1 MPAWLGAR
9 RQRAPERRCRRGKP
23 RGKEGMWRRHAV
35 QPMEEGDR
43 DDVTRKG
50 RTVGATHHEDKE
62 GGRRSLQARERNRS
76 SDMNE
81 SVVGKSTRTVG
92 GEIMTGM
99 LSTRL
104 AGVVA
109 VTLIAL
115 VGAATPSMVAAS
127 DPDVVLDLPAGLACA
142 GFDLRVEIWNN
153 PNRVMREFHDK
164 NGNVV
169 RTLTAGKGSTL
180 SFTNLGTGDKLSL
193 KPNGSVEHVAFN
205 PDGSQTWVTTGHN
218 VLILFPT
225 DVPAG
230 PSTTQYV
237 GRVVFTVDTSGVFTL
252 QSTSGTSTDIC
263 AALSP

>member
-35 QPMEEGDR
+35 QPMEEGDK

-76 SDMNE
+76 SVMSD
-81 SVVGKSTRTVG
+81 SVVSNSTRTVG

-99 LSTRL
+99 LRTRL
-104 AGVVA
+104 ACVVA

-115 VGAATPSMVAAS
+115 VGAAAPSLAQS
-127 DPDVVLDLPAGLACA
+127 PPDATITLPAGLACA
-142 GFDLRVEIWNN
+142 GFDLQVDIWAN
-153 PNRVMREFHDK
+153 PHQVFREFSDK

-169 RTLTAGKGSTL
+169 RMLTAGKGNKL
-180 SFTNLGTGDKLSL
+180 AFTNLTTEETLWL
-193 KPNGSVEHVAFN
+193 RPNGSVAHVTLNA
-205 PDGSQTWVTTGHN
+205 DGSQTQALTGHN

-237 GRVVFTVDTSGVFTL
+237 GRVVFTVDTSAVFTL
-252 QSTSGTSTDIC
+252 QSVSGTSTDIC
-263 AALSP
+263 AALSQ